1 VIDMPLP
8 DANKKSPRVYTNLQ
22 NLDLD
27 SVTFANIQA
36 TGNPIAVEELNEDE
50 MRRLVLVNLARLV
63 TAGEWTGL
71 LEAGGGAPG
80 LKIVTSTMKGG
91 LYDQFNTADAP
102 PYGASSAS
110 QADENPVWVDE
121 LFLFPFQAQTTG
133 TITSLG
139 IEFDAA
145 GSFDVAIYGIT
156 SENLPD
162 TLIVKGR
169 MTATGAEKVYQTSL
183 TGFGGGA
190 AGSLT
195 VGETYWIGM
204 VQVDGETAP
213 AVKCATYLNRARCAS
228 TDEPA
233 SSSGSLLRNTDYT
246 KSTGL
251 PDTVTNTNT
260 YPGGGAC
267 PKITYEV

>member
-1 VIDMPLP
+1 MPLP
-8 DANKKSPRVYTNLQ
+8 NASKKSPRVYTLLQ
-22 NLDLD
+22 NTDLD
-27 SVTFANIQA
+27 NVTFDNVQA
-36 TGNPIAVEELNEDE
+36 VGNPIAIEEANEDE
-50 MRRLVLVNLARLV
+50 MRRLVLVNLCRLV
-63 TAGEWTGL
+63 TSGEWTGL

-91 LYDQFNTADAP
+91 LYDQFNTSDAP

-110 QADENPVWVDE
+110 SADENPVWVDE
-121 LFLFPFQAQTTG
+121 LFFFPFQAQQTG

-183 TGFGGGA
+183 TGFGGGS

-213 AVKCATYLNRARCAS
+213 AVKCATYLNRARCAA
-228 TDEPA
+228 TNEPA
-233 SSSGSLLRNTDYT
+233 SSSGSLLRNPDYT

-260 YPGGGAC
+260 YPSSGSC

>member
-1 VIDMPLP
+1 MPLP
-8 DANKKSPRVYTNLQ
+8 DASKKSPRVYTLLQ
-22 NLDLD
+22 NTDLD
-27 SVTFANIQA
+27 NVTFANVQA
-36 TGNPIAVEELNEDE
+36 TGNPIAIEEMNEDE
-50 MRRLVLVNLARLV
+50 MRRLVLVNLCRLV
-63 TAGEWTGL
+63 VAGEWTGL

-80 LKIVTSTMKGG
+80 LKIVTSTMKDGS
-91 LYDQFNTADAP
+91 YDQFNTSDAP

-121 LFLFPFQAQTTG
+121 LFFFPFQAQTTG

-169 MTATGAEKVYQTSL
+169 MTGTGAEKVYQTSL
-183 TGFGGGA
+183 TGFDGGS

-233 SSSGSLLRNTDYT
+233 STSGSLLRNPDYT

-251 PDTVTNTNT
+251 PDTVDNTNT
-260 YPGGGAC
+260 YPGSGSC